1 MTFPASVTRRSR
13 RLPGRAR
20 RKCAPTR
27 QPLLW
32 QPAGTLPGRSHVPHV
47 RILQQPGNAPN
58 HPAATRRQ
66 LFPPRSCR
74 LRQTKPN
81 KEPALGCGLVH
92 RSVSSA
98 CGPNRSSLLQQRRPQ
113 AEKTSIDHALVLA
126 RIFLKTGLNRQLI
139 RQDRRTPLVVWSCR
153 VKIVAAPMHYNATEK
168 NGPGLHAPSS
178 RRLTREPAGTTNDP
192 WLLFIISM
200 LGFVRQIRK
209 RPCQ

>member
-1 MTFPASVTRRSR
+1 M
-13 RLPGRAR
+13 
-20 RKCAPTR
+20 
-27 QPLLW
+27 
-32 QPAGTLPGRSHVPHV
+32 
-47 RILQQPGNAPN
+47 
-58 HPAATRRQ
+58 
-66 LFPPRSCR
+66 
-74 LRQTKPN
+74 
-81 KEPALGCGLVH
+81 
-92 RSVSSA
+92 
-98 CGPNRSSLLQQRRPQ
+98 
-113 AEKTSIDHALVLA
+113 LA

-153 VKIVAAPMHYNATEK
+153 VKMVAAPMHYNATEK